1 MQPRGDGPGWDT
13 EGPPDLFDRETD
25 EMAQDDDRP
34 VLGAQPLERSIEGIS
49 ICERLARVRARG
61 VRVTDVEWHQGH
73 GRLPA
78 TVASSDARR
87 GIDHESI
94 GPRLES
100 VKVTQLREVLPHG
113 DERLLHRILGL
124 IRIAKDSV
132 GDPVEASSDRSR
144 ERLERWLIAG
154 PGQLDELQLRHRAET
169 DLRAVAPTWRLLG
182 RRRDGRILS
191 ESVAN
196 AVRPRLRLASDV
208 VAVIATALMVRSPRR
223 TRSSPDD
230 AWHGATLTDMPKD
243 DRPDARGSS
252 DLRSDRG
259 G

>member
-1 MQPRGDGPGWDT
+1 MQSRGDGPGWDI

-34 VLGAQPLERSIEGIS
+34 VFGAQPLERSIESIS
-49 ICERLARVRARG
+49 ICECLARVRARG
-61 VRVTDVEWHQGH
+61 VLVTDVEWHQGH
-73 GRLPA
+73 GRLPS
-78 TVASSDARR
+78 TVASSDAGR

-100 VKVTQLREVLPHG
+100 VKVAQRREVLPHG
-113 DERLLHRILGL
+113 DERLLHCILGL
-124 IRIAKDSV
+124 IGIAKDSV

-144 ERLERWLIAG
+144 ERLECWLITG

-182 RRRDGRILS
+182 RRHDERILS
-191 ESVAN
+191 ESGGN

-208 VAVIATALMVRSPRR
+208 VANDASGDWPTSPASWSQVSMTECHAL
-223 TRSSPDD
+223 
-230 AWHGATLTDMPKD
+230 
-243 DRPDARGSS
+243 
-252 DLRSDRG
+252 
-259 G
+259 